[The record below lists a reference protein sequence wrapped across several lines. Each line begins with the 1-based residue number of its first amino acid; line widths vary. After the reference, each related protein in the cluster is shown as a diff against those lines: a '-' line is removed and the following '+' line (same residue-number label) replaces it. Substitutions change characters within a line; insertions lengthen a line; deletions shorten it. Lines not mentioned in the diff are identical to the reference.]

1 MRLFSNILFSCSFTL
16 FSINAISQ
24 EKPHEI
30 TKEIKMEETDGKKVL
45 TITTIDNGVKTEE
58 ILTGDAA
65 ELKLAELQQE
75 NVIEQVKEDII
86 VEDKNGV
93 RTLTINKTENG
104 ELKTEVFVGAEA
116 DKKLEELKITPPK
129 TGQPK
134 MIINVE
140 EETKPAKKKH

>member
-1 MRLFSNILFSCSFTL
+1 MRHLQHILFFCCITFC
-16 FSINAISQ
+16 SINVISQ

-58 ILTGDAA
+58 ILTGEAA
-65 ELKLAELQQE
+65 ELKLAELQKE

-93 RTLTINKTENG
+93 RTLTINKTEDG
-104 ELKTEVFVGAEA
+104 EVKTQIFIGEDA
-116 DKKLEELKITPPK
+116 DKKMKEMNITPPK

-140 EETKPAKKKH
+140 EEQTPSKKH